1 MKLNSQSIMLDL
13 MLNDKICKK
22 KKLSQLSYLA
32 KSTTQVMRQRQPNKK
47 QPKSTR
53 VKLLSTIPGHEI
65 RIT

>member
-22 KKLSQLSYLA
+22 EKLSQLSYLA

-47 QPKSTR
+47 Q
-53 VKLLSTIPGHEI
+53 I
-65 RIT
+65 